1 MRLNLPNPGLS
12 WVKEYQIEWSLRT
25 KGEEPIEMARIS
37 KEKQD
42 SDEWEWTTFFFS
54 TSPEGADEIESGW
67 TSSLKEAKGKVKE
80 SLLKA
85 GVIKK

>member
-25 KGEEPIEMARIS
+25 KGEESIEMARIS
-37 KEKQD
+37 KD

-67 TSSLKEAKGKVKE
+67 TSSLKEAKEKVKE

>member
-1 MRLNLPNPGLS
+1 
-12 WVKEYQIEWSLRT
+12 VEEYQIEWSLRT
-25 KGEEPIEMARIS
+25 KGEEQIEMAHIS
-37 KEKQD
+37 KET
-42 SDEWEWTTFFFS
+42 DEWEWTTFFFS

-67 TSSLKEAKGKVKE
+67 TSSLKEAKEKVKE